1 MYFHVTLPYPKTET
15 MLFVWANEEKNI
27 DFRREKERALRC
39 TMSFAGTELV
49 TYLKK
54 AGHTVDYSDKP
65 LENAFNISLSALSA
79 NDSECFSIKKAENGI
94 SVVGD
99 GRVGVLYG
107 VYEFLRHRGIR
118 FPSPYQEVVTPF
130 TTLSPE
136 PEEKYYEPS
145 MPLGR
150 GFDFEGPLKDSTK
163 LWLWMARNGLNL
175 SAYRP
180 YTAAFQ
186 KKLGMSFKAGGH
198 IFENILSPSRLEK
211 DGTPFIEAHPDW
223 YGKRENE
230 GLTAENALGVQFCMS
245 NTALLDFLGD
255 ELITI
260 LSGEWYYA
268 DRIDVWTFDTWGKTC
283 SCEACKKLGNGTD
296 ATLHFI
302 SHIRSSVDRAV
313 AEGKLDRDLR
323 LVMCAYEGT
332 STLEPPS
339 KPIPEN
345 LTDGRDYVVFYPINR
360 CYHHTLNDSE
370 CDINRDYAKA
380 LRGWQGIPLMV
391 GEYYNVSKFED
402 IPYLFTKTM
411 PCDIRFYQSLGVSG
425 MTYMHL
431 PIIEWGMRNSTQLLY
446 ASLLRDINTDT
457 GALLKAYFAD
467 RYASYASQ
475 AERAYRLTEEAGSH
489 CRSFRSWSRNCV
501 LRQLLLW
508 DGKTPTKPF
517 YHDSHLGGNA
527 SGAGRKSIAQYEE
540 ALRIMLDI
548 RKKRIADYAGR
559 FAGENIALAVNP
571 AEMSMEK
578 KDIIVSNIDEDIRL
592 LIYGK
597 NVMSLTVLFL
607 EYYNALL
614 NGENAELLWEEI
626 DALALEMSTRY
637 IPLRYVNSTENI
649 ELACDSEFERSQLRP
664 LYYRCLAE
672 RMNELALG

>member
-1 MYFHVTLPYPKTET
+1 MHFHVTLPYPQTEE

-27 DFRREKERALRC
+27 DFRREKEKALRC

-54 AGHTVDYSDKP
+54 AGHTVDYSDK
-65 LENAFNISLSALSA
+65 LAKDAFNISLSALSA
-79 NDSECFSIKKAENGI
+79 KDNECFSIKKVDNGLAVI
-94 SVVGD
+94 GD
-99 GRVGVLYG
+99 GRVGILYG
-107 VYEFLRHRGIR
+107 VYEFLRHQGIR
-118 FPSPYQEVVTPF
+118 FPNPYQEIVTPF

-136 PEEKYYEPS
+136 PKEQHYEPS

-198 IFENILSPSRLEK
+198 IFENILSPARLEK
-211 DGTPFIEAHPDW
+211 DGKPFIEAHPDW

-230 GLTAENALGVQFCMS
+230 ELTVENALTIQFCMS
-245 NTALLDFLGD
+245 DISLLDFLGD
-255 ELITI
+255 ELIAM
-260 LSGEWYYA
+260 LNGEWYYA

-283 SCEACKKLGNGTD
+283 SCEACRKLGNSTD
-296 ATLHFI
+296 ATLHFL
-302 SHIRSSVDRAV
+302 SHIRSHIDCAV
-313 AEGKLDRDLR
+313 AEGKLDHDVR

-360 CYHHTLNDSE
+360 CYHHVLDDLG
-370 CDINRDYAKA
+370 CDINSDYAKA
-380 LRGWQGIPLMV
+380 LRGWKGIPLMV

-402 IPYLFTKTM
+402 MPYLFTKTM
-411 PCDIRFYQSLGVSG
+411 PHDIRFYQSIGISG

-431 PIIEWGMRNSTQLLY
+431 PIIEWGMRNSTQVLY

-457 GALLKAYFAD
+457 NALLHTYFAD
-467 RYASYASQ
+467 RYDSYAKQ
-475 AERAYRLTEEAGSH
+475 AENAYRLAEEAGSY

-508 DGKTPTKPF
+508 DGKIPAKMF
-517 YHDSHLGGNA
+517 YRDSHLNDNA
-527 SGAGRKSIAQYEE
+527 IEIGKKSIAQYEE
-540 ALRIMLDI
+540 SLRIMQDI
-548 RKKRIADYAGR
+548 RQKRMADYAGR
-559 FAGENIALAVNP
+559 FSDKKITFAVNP
-571 AEMSMEK
+571 VEMSMEK
-578 KDIIVSNIDEDIRL
+578 KDFIVSNIDEDIRL

-597 NVMSLTVLFL
+597 NIMLLTVLFL

-614 NGENAELLWEEI
+614 SSENTSLLWEQI
-626 DALALEMSTRY
+626 DSLVSTMSNRY
-637 IPLRYVNSTENI
+637 LPLRYVNSMENI

-672 RMNELALG
+672 RMKT